1 MGAVIEIKY
10 FNSFILKKLSKT
22 RTHGVSTNAPV
33 YNGSFGIPVSLG
45 GYPAFSDDSLNY
57 NSSVWAIEEARIR
70 GGFNN
75 TSVDYG
81 VRAYLVE
88 DEPNSS
94 NLFNTLIYSGI
105 YNSRTGIN
113 DTNVFS
119 VGEDITR
126 SVDPSRGSIQK
137 LYAENTNLIIFQENK
152 VNRALID
159 KDAIYTAEG
168 TATPVSQLNL
178 VIGQIVPY
186 AGEYGISTDPQSFA
200 VYGYRKY
207 FTDRNR
213 NAVLR
218 LSRDGITEISE
229 YGMYD
234 YFRDEF
240 VAMNTTSDGK
250 VVSGWDAHNKQYVVS
265 TQSAATEGGY
275 NTLAYDETVRG
286 WVSFFDFEPTHV
298 FSLKNNMYTMY
309 NSQLYLHYS
318 PDVNRGRFYGA
329 DYPTTITFIFNPNVS
344 LVKNF
349 KTINYEGSNG
359 WEVTNFQSGVTGED
373 ELNGFYGSTS
383 DSTTIV
389 YSYVEGEYIIN
400 PTNNQAVVP
409 ADYESVFGTSNPGH
423 TRQRAGFNRKENKYV
438 ANLVNNSAAAQG
450 EVRFGDQMTGIKG
463 FFATVTVSTDDTT
476 DPGGLKELFAVSSN
490 YTESSY

>member
-10 FNSFILKKLSKT
+10 FNSFILKKLSKST
-22 RTHGVSTNAPV
+22 TTNAPV
-33 YNGSFGIPVSLG
+33 YNGSFGIPAGLG
-45 GYPAFSDDSLNY
+45 GYPAFSDDSADY

-75 TSVDYG
+75 TNVDYG

-88 DEPNSS
+88 DEPKSS

-105 YNSRTGIN
+105 YNSRTGVN

-137 LYAENTNLIIFQENK
+137 LYAEDTNLIIFQENK

-229 YGMYD
+229 YGMYLSLIHTPSP
-234 YFRDEF
+234 RD
-240 VAMNTTSDGK
+240 
-250 VVSGWDAHNKQYVVS
+250 
-265 TQSAATEGGY
+265 
-275 NTLAYDETVRG
+275 
-286 WVSFFDFEPTHV
+286 
-298 FSLKNNMYTMY
+298 
-309 NSQLYLHYS
+309 
-318 PDVNRGRFYGA
+318 
-329 DYPTTITFIFNPNVS
+329 
-344 LVKNF
+344 
-349 KTINYEGSNG
+349 
-359 WEVTNFQSGVTGED
+359 
-373 ELNGFYGSTS
+373 
-383 DSTTIV
+383 
-389 YSYVEGEYIIN
+389 
-400 PTNNQAVVP
+400 
-409 ADYESVFGTSNPGH
+409 
-423 TRQRAGFNRKENKYV
+423 
-438 ANLVNNSAAAQG
+438 
-450 EVRFGDQMTGIKG
+450 
-463 FFATVTVSTDDTT
+463 
-476 DPGGLKELFAVSSN
+476 
-490 YTESSY
+490 